1 MLHPVPRIRPESAL
15 PPITHLPRFPV
26 RPALVLALCLG
37 LPATGRARD
46 AAQTAPTQ
54 TVPTQTVPAQ
64 TLPAQSLPAQSAP
77 AQFTPA
83 QRMEI
88 VAILRNA
95 LRTDPTILGDAV
107 AALRASEQQKQQAE
121 ASGALQANRQAL
133 SGQPGDAILGNP
145 AGDVTMVEFYDPRCP
160 YCRKVL
166 PDLQALL
173 DGDHKLRLVEK
184 LIPILGPNSVLDAQA
199 IQAASLQ
206 GRYGAMQRALMTD
219 SAAPGP
225 ERIRALAASAGLD
238 VPRLLRD
245 MGSPAVTSVLKRNVQ
260 LAQDLHLT
268 GTPTFVVGDQE
279 IPGAVGLS
287 DLRDAV
293 AAERRAGR

>member
-1 MLHPVPRIRPESAL
+1 MS
-15 PPITHLPRFPV
+15 PIPRFPF
-26 RPALVLALCLG
+26 RPTLLPGPLRALLLAACLG
-37 LPATGRARD
+37 LPTSGRALAAEAAQPNAIQPD
-46 AAQTAPTQ
+46 AAQS
-54 TVPTQTVPAQ
+54 VPT
-64 TLPAQSLPAQSAP
+64 S
-77 AQFTPA
+77 FTPA

-95 LRTDPTILGDAV
+95 LRTDPTILGDAI
-107 AALRASEQQKQQAE
+107 ATLRASEQQKQQAE

-133 SGQPGDAILGNP
+133 SGQSGDAILGDA
-145 AGDVTMVEFYDPRCP
+145 AGDVTVVEFYDPRCP

-173 DGDHKLRLVEK
+173 DSDHRLRLVEK

-206 GRYGAMQRALMTD
+206 GRYNEMQRALMTD
-219 SAAPGP
+219 SSAPGP
-225 ERIRALAASAGLD
+225 ERIRSVAASAGLD

-245 MGSPAVTSVLKRNVQ
+245 MGSPAVTGVLNRNVR

-268 GTPTFVVGDQE
+268 GTPTFVIGNQE
-279 IPGAVGLS
+279 IPGAVDLP
-287 DLRDAV
+287 DLRQAV
-293 AAERRAGR
+293 AAERRAR

>member
-1 MLHPVPRIRPESAL
+1 MLHPVPRTWPESAL
-15 PPITHLPRFPV
+15 SPLTHLLRFPV
-26 RPALVLALCLG
+26 RLPLVLTLYLG
-37 LPATGRARD
+37 IPAAGQARD
-46 AAQTAPTQ
+46 AAQP
-54 TVPTQTVPAQ
+54 
-64 TLPAQSLPAQSAP
+64 PAQSPPAQSAPAQSVP

-95 LRTDPTILGDAV
+95 LRTDPTILGDAIT
-107 AALRASEQQKQQAE
+107 ALRASEQQKQQAE
-121 ASGALQANRQAL
+121 ASGALQANRPAL

-173 DGDHKLRLVEK
+173 DTDHKLRLVEK
-184 LIPILGPNSVLDAQA
+184 LIPILGPNSMLDAQA

-206 GRYGAMQRALMTD
+206 NRYGAMQRALMTD
-219 SAAPGP
+219 NGAPGP
-225 ERIRALAASAGLD
+225 DRIRTLAASAGLD

-245 MGSPAVTSVLKRNVQ
+245 MGSPAVTTVLKRNIQ
-260 LAQDLHLT
+260 LAQELHLT
-268 GTPTFVVGDQE
+268 GTPTFVIGDQE
-279 IPGAVGLS
+279 IPGAVDLP
-287 DLRDAV
+287 DLREAV
-293 AAERRAGR
+293 AAERHAAR

>member
-1 MLHPVPRIRPESAL
+1 M
-15 PPITHLPRFPV
+15 PPITRLPRFPV

-37 LPATGRARD
+37 LPAAGRARD
-46 AAQTAPTQ
+46 AAQALA
-54 TVPTQTVPAQ
+54 AQ
-64 TLPAQSLPAQSAP
+64 PAP
-77 AQFTPA
+77 AQFTAA

-95 LRTDPTILGDAV
+95 LRTDPTILGDAIT
-107 AALRASEQQKQQAE
+107 ALRASEQQKQQAE

-133 SGQPGDAILGNP
+133 SGEPGDAILGNP
-145 AGDVTMVEFYDPRCP
+145 AGDVTVVEFYDPRCP

-173 DGDHKLRLVEK
+173 DGDHRLRLVEK

-206 GRYGAMQRALMTD
+206 GRYEAMQRALMSD

-245 MGSPAVTSVLKRNVQ
+245 MDSPAVTSVLKRNVQ

-268 GTPTFVVGDQE
+268 GTPTFVIGDQE
-279 IPGAVGLS
+279 IPGAVDLS
-287 DLRDAV
+287 DLRQAV
-293 AAERRAGR
+293 AAERHGAR

>member
-1 MLHPVPRIRPESAL
+1 MS
-15 PPITHLPRFPV
+15 PIPRFPF
-26 RPALVLALCLG
+26 RPTLLPGPLRALLLAACLG
-37 LPATGRARD
+37 LPSASRALAAEAAQPNAVQPD
-46 AAQTAPTQ
+46 AAQS
-54 TVPTQTVPAQ
+54 VPT
-64 TLPAQSLPAQSAP
+64 S
-77 AQFTPA
+77 FTPA

-95 LRTDPTILGDAV
+95 LRTDPTILGDAI
-107 AALRASEQQKQQAE
+107 ATLRASEQQKQQAE

-133 SGQPGDAILGNP
+133 SGQSGDAILGDA
-145 AGDVTMVEFYDPRCP
+145 AGDVTVVEFYDPRCP

-173 DGDHKLRLVEK
+173 DSDHRLRLVEK

-206 GRYGAMQRALMTD
+206 GRYGEMQRALMTD
-219 SAAPGP
+219 SSAPGP
-225 ERIRALAASAGLD
+225 ERIRSVAASAGLD

-245 MGSPAVTSVLKRNVQ
+245 MGSPAVMGVLNRNVR

-268 GTPTFVVGDQE
+268 GTPTFVIGNQE
-279 IPGAVGLS
+279 IPGAVDLP
-287 DLRDAV
+287 DLRQAV
-293 AAERRAGR
+293 AAERRAR

>member
-1 MLHPVPRIRPESAL
+1 MS
-15 PPITHLPRFPV
+15 PIPRFLF
-26 RPALVLALCLG
+26 RSTLVLGLLLAPCLG
-37 LPATGRARD
+37 VPSAGRAL
-46 AAQTAPTQ
+46 AAQAAQPGAAQ
-54 TVPTQTVPAQ
+54 PEAAQSVPT
-64 TLPAQSLPAQSAP
+64 
-77 AQFTPA
+77 QFTPA

-95 LRTDPTILGDAV
+95 LRTDPTILGDAI

-121 ASGALQANRQAL
+121 ATGALQANRQAL
-133 SGQPGDAILGNP
+133 SDQSGDAILGDA

-173 DGDHKLRLVEK
+173 DTDHRLRLVEK

-206 GRYGAMQRALMTD
+206 GRYNEMQRALMTD
-219 SAAPGP
+219 NSAPGP
-225 ERIRALAASAGLD
+225 ERIRSIAASAGLD

-245 MGSPAVTSVLKRNVQ
+245 MSSPAVTGVLNRNVR

-268 GTPTFVVGDQE
+268 GTPTFVIGNQE
-279 IPGAVGLS
+279 IPGAVGLP
-287 DLRDAV
+287 DLRQAV

>member
-1 MLHPVPRIRPESAL
+1 M
-15 PPITHLPRFPV
+15 
-26 RPALVLALCLG
+26 
-37 LPATGRARD
+37 
-46 AAQTAPTQ
+46 
-54 TVPTQTVPAQ
+54 
-64 TLPAQSLPAQSAP
+64 P

-83 QRMEI
+83 QRLEI
-88 VAILRNA
+88 VAVLRNA
-95 LRTDPTILGDAV
+95 LRTDPTILGDAI

-121 ASGALQANRQAL
+121 ATGALQANRQAL

-173 DGDHKLRLVEK
+173 DSDHRLRLVEK

-206 GRYGAMQRALMTD
+206 GRYLQMQRALMTD
-219 SAAPGP
+219 NSAPGP
-225 ERIRALAASAGLD
+225 ERIRSLAASAGLD

-245 MGSPAVTSVLKRNVQ
+245 MGSPPVTAVLDRNVQ
-260 LAQDLHLT
+260 LAQVLHLT
-268 GTPTFVVGDQE
+268 GTPTFVVGEQE
-279 IPGAVGLS
+279 IPGAVDLP
-287 DLRDAV
+287 DLRQAV
-293 AAERRAGR
+293 ATERRTAR